1 MPELPEV
8 EACRRLAARHCTG
21 KRIKTAQIADDDKV
35 IEGIEPVNLQAALEG
50 RVVKQA
56 HRKGKHMWIE
66 FDGGPCLMLHF
77 GMTGSLVVKGVKSHQ
92 YRSFKVDGSDWPPKY
107 WKVLLELEGNV
118 SLAFS
123 DARRF
128 ARVRLQEDP
137 ASHEPVSLLGFDP
150 VLSMPSLNDF
160 SKSIKQQKRSLKA
173 LLLDQAFS
181 AGIGNWVAD
190 EVLYQAKL
198 YPEVKAN
205 SLTDAQIEDL
215 HKAIKYVPEAAVEAE
230 ADHERFPP
238 DWLFHVRWDGKKK
251 NPQLNGNA
259 VDFLKVGGRTTAY
272 VPAVQRAPA
281 AAAASHPKGKAKGK
295 RKAES
300 EPESAEEAEEEED
313 KPEEAKPVP
322 SSVKATR
329 GNSKAASSSQAEPA
343 AAETKKKQASKAKVP
358 PKAKR
363 KVSKATI
370 QAEVEEKEEGSDI
383 DTGEEESGKARKI
396 SKTGKSVKGNTQSK
410 AVKQD
415 RGKRERDNNRGAEGK

>member
-1 MPELPEV
+1 MTV
-8 EACRRLAARHCTG
+8 R
-21 KRIKTAQIADDDKV
+21 QV
-35 IEGIEPVNLQAALEG
+35 IEGIEPVKLQAALEG
-50 RVVKQA
+50 RTVKQA

-66 FDGGPCLMLHF
+66 FDSGPCLMLHF

-92 YRSFKVDGSDWPPKY
+92 YMSFKVDGSDWPPKY
-107 WKVLLELEGNV
+107 WKVLLELDGDV

-150 VLSMPSLNDF
+150 VLSMPSLDDF
-160 SKSIKQQKRSLKA
+160 STSIKQQKRSLKA

-205 SLTDAQIEDL
+205 ALTDAQIEDL
-215 HKAIKYVPEAAVEAE
+215 HKAIKHVPEAAVEAE

-238 DWLFHVRWDGKKK
+238 GWLFHVRWNGKKK
-251 NPQLNGNA
+251 IPQLNGNA

-272 VPAVQRAPA
+272 VPAVQKAPSG
-281 AAAASHPKGKAKGK
+281 AAASQPKGKAKGK

-300 EPESAEEAEEEED
+300 EPESAEEAEEEEH
-313 KPEEAKPVP
+313 KAEEVKPVP
-322 SSVKATR
+322 RSAKATR
-329 GNSKAASSSQAEPA
+329 GNSKSASASQAEPA
-343 AAETKKKQASKAKVP
+343 ATKTKKRQASKAKAE

-363 KVSKATI
+363 KVSKATV
-370 QAEVEEKEEGSDI
+370 QAEDNEAEEGSDVE
-383 DTGEEESGKARKI
+383 TGEEESGKARKA
-396 SKTGKSVKGNTQSK
+396 SKIGKSGK
-410 AVKQD
+410 ATDKARLPNQTSA
-415 RGKRERDNNRGAEGK
+415 RERRNTAEAQKANEKVPAH

>member
-35 IEGIEPVNLQAALEG
+35 IEGIEPVKLQAALEG
-50 RVVKQA
+50 RTVKQA

-66 FDGGPCLMLHF
+66 FDSGPCLMLHF

-92 YRSFKVDGSDWPPKY
+92 YMSFKVDGSDWPPKY
-107 WKVLLELEGNV
+107 WKVLLELDGDV

-150 VLSMPSLNDF
+150 VLSMPSLDDF
-160 SKSIKQQKRSLKA
+160 STSIKQQKRSLKA

-205 SLTDAQIEDL
+205 ALTDAQIEDL
-215 HKAIKYVPEAAVEAE
+215 HKAIKHVPEAAVEAE

-238 DWLFHVRWDGKKK
+238 GWLFHVRWNGKKK

-272 VPAVQRAPA
+272 VPAVQKAPSG
-281 AAAASHPKGKAKGK
+281 AAASQPKGKAKGK

-300 EPESAEEAEEEED
+300 EPESAEEAEEEEH
-313 KPEEAKPVP
+313 KAEEAEDNE
-322 SSVKATR
+322 A
-329 GNSKAASSSQAEPA
+329 
-343 AAETKKKQASKAKVP
+343 
-358 PKAKR
+358 
-363 KVSKATI
+363 
-370 QAEVEEKEEGSDI
+370 EEGSDVE
-383 DTGEEESGKARKI
+383 TGEEESGKARKA
-396 SKTGKSVKGNTQSK
+396 SKIGKSGK
-410 AVKQD
+410 ATDKARLPNQTSA
-415 RGKRERDNNRGAEGK
+415 RERRNTAEAQKANEKVPAH